1 MRAELGYITR
11 RERGAPA
18 RRTVEADAP
27 VLHLGR
33 GPGNEVGLPDLRVAL
48 IAAELSPDAG
58 GMRLRATAPGDVR
71 VNGKSTTNALVVSG
85 DEIRIGPYKLT
96 LDTPGAGYDAAIAIE
111 LVDPPG
117 DDLARLRKTSRI
129 GLERTRLGKRL
140 PSWMLFLLLV
150 VFGLAIPVGS
160 FLGWGPQRADHAV
173 PKPGWTRVAD
183 LSWTVGEISDAHK
196 HFAADCG
203 ACHQRAFAS
212 VPDSACAACH
222 TGLPGHATGDAVRKA
237 GLDNAGCGDCHTE
250 HRGAQ
255 ASILRDDR
263 LCTDCHTGGDGR
275 MAGSHLRAVTG
286 FPEGHPPFR
295 VTVLKDTTGPVLERV
310 DLSGPTPPKN
320 LATLKFPHDAHLKTG
335 GVLSPK
341 GLVKLDCASCHAPD
355 AGRQGF
361 LPTRFETDCGW
372 CHTLKFDPKAPE
384 RTVPHGD
391 PEAVHA
397 YLRDAY
403 ARIALEGGDAEIAA
417 GLPRLRVGQP
427 VTEAERLELR
437 AWVQQR
443 VDAAVDLVF
452 DPRRG
457 CGSCHIATRK
467 GATVSIE
474 PVIVLD
480 SHLPKTRFD
489 HGQHFTMGC
498 GECHKAEQSTSSSDV
513 LIPNLD
519 TCVACHG
526 AANATLKVPS
536 DCTSC
541 HGFHIHGTAPMT
553 KIRQER

>member
-18 RRTVEADAP
+18 RRAAEADAP

-33 GPGNEVGLPDLRVAL
+33 GPGNEIVLPDLRVPL
-48 IAAELSPDAG
+48 IAAELSPDG
-58 GMRLRATAPGDVR
+58 GGVRLRATAPGDVR
-71 VNGKSTTNALVVSG
+71 VNGKPATNALVAPG

-96 LDTPGAGYDAAIAIE
+96 LDPPNQDFDAAIAIE

-117 DDLARLRKTSRI
+117 DDLARLRKASRI
-129 GLERTRLGKRL
+129 GLDRTRLGKRL
-140 PSWMLFLLLV
+140 PSWLLFLLIV
-150 VFGLAIPVGS
+150 VFGLALPVGS
-160 FLGWGPQRADHAV
+160 FLGWGPGSTDSAT
-173 PKPGWTRVAD
+173 PKPGWTRIAD

-203 ACHQRAFAS
+203 ACHQSAFAS

-222 TGLPGHATGDAVRKA
+222 TGLPGHAMGDAVRKA
-237 GLDNAGCGDCHTE
+237 GLDTASCGDCHTE

-263 LCTDCHTGGDGR
+263 LCTDCHASGDGR
-275 MAGSHLRAVTG
+275 MAGSSLRAVSG
-286 FPEGHPPFR
+286 FPDGHPPFR
-295 VTVLKDTTGPVLERV
+295 VTVVKTATGPVLERV
-310 DLSGPTPPKN
+310 DLSGASPPKS
-320 LATLKFPHDAHLKTG
+320 LATLKFPHDAHLKQA

-341 GLVKLDCASCHAPD
+341 GLVKLDCASCHTPD

-361 LPTRFETDCGW
+361 MPTRFESDCGW
-372 CHTLKFDPKAPE
+372 CHTLKFDPRAPE
-384 RTVPHGD
+384 RSVPHGD
-391 PEAVHA
+391 PDAVHA

-403 ARIALEGGDAEIAA
+403 ARIALDGGDAEIAA
-417 GLPRLRVGQP
+417 GAPRLRVGQP

-452 DPRRG
+452 DPKRG

-474 PVIVLD
+474 PVVVLD

-498 GECHKAEQSTSSSDV
+498 GECHNAAKSNDSSDV
-513 LIPNLD
+513 LIPDLAN
-519 TCVACHG
+519 CVACHG
-526 AANATLKVPS
+526 SADATLKVPS